1 MIQVQGDFAQ
11 WGDMVYSYVVAIQAY
26 KTFYFWTI

>member
-11 WGDMVYSYVVAIQAY
+11 WGDMVYCYVVAIQAY
-26 KTFYFWTI
+26 KTFYS